1 MNILSIAGSD
11 PSSGAG
17 IQGDM
22 KTFHAFGAYGLS
34 VITAVTS
41 QNTRKFFDVAPIT
54 PSLVKSQIRS
64 ILEDFHL
71 DAIKIGMVYDKDTVR
86 VIHSE
91 LEKIKIPIILDPIFK
106 STTGGELQ
114 TKNAFLDFK
123 KLLIPLSYIIT
134 PNVPEAEKI
143 TGLKIKSL
151 NDMKSAVKKIQKI
164 GAKNVI
170 IKGGHF
176 SSGSKVVDVLL
187 DDRKLYAFSHDR
199 LKLENHGGG
208 CTFSASLCANI
219 ARGKKLSD
227 AVDVA
232 RLFTIESM
240 KRAAKIGEGL
250 AITMHAR
257 GNELEDHLSNAIS
270 KFCSIGSIYEHIPEC
285 QTNFVYSLSKP
296 SSLNYIMGLEGRI
309 VKTGKHVTVA
319 GHLKYGGSKHVA
331 SAVLEMSK
339 KFPVIRSG
347 LNLKY
352 DKKTIENAISK
363 GLEVSSYDRS
373 EEPLEI
379 KKNEGGTVSWGIK
392 AAIKNKKT
400 PPDIVF
406 HTGDFGKEAMIIIFG
421 KNPEDILRKTL
432 KITKSFHPST

>member
-22 KTFHAFGAYGLS
+22 KTFNAFGAYGLS

-41 QNTRKFFDVAPIT
+41 QNTRKFFDVVPIT

-71 DAIKIGMVYDKDTVR
+71 DAIKIGMVYDKQTIR

-106 STTGGELQ
+106 STTGGYLQ
-114 TKNAFLDFK
+114 TENAFLDFK
-123 KLLIPLSYIIT
+123 KLLVPLSHIIT

-143 TGLKIKSL
+143 SGFKIKSL
-151 NDMKSAVKKIQKI
+151 NDMKNAAKKIQKI

-176 SSGSKVVDVLL
+176 SLGSKVVDVLL
-187 DDRKLYAFSHDR
+187 DNKKFYIFSHDR
-199 LKLENHGGG
+199 LQFENHGGG

-219 ARGKKLSD
+219 ARGKKLPD
-227 AVDVA
+227 VVDTA

-240 KRAAKIGEGL
+240 KKAAKIGKGL
-250 AITMHAR
+250 AITMHAK
-257 GNELEDHLSNAIS
+257 GDEVEEHLSDAIS

-285 QTNFVYSLSKP
+285 QTNFVYSLQKP
-296 SSLNYIMGLEGRI
+296 SSLNDIMGLEGRI

-319 GHLKYGGSKHVA
+319 GHLRYGGSKHVA
-331 SAVLEMSK
+331 SAVFEMTR
-339 KFPVIRSG
+339 KFPTIRSG
-347 LNLKY
+347 INLKY
-352 DKKTIENAISK
+352 DKKTIKNAIAR
-363 GLEVSSYDRS
+363 GLKVSSYDRS
-373 EEPLEI
+373 TEPSGI
-379 KKNEGGTVSWGIK
+379 KEKEGGTVSWGVK
-392 AAIKNKKT
+392 TAIKNKKT

>member
-22 KTFHAFGAYGLS
+22 KTFNAFGAYGLS

-41 QNTRKFFDVAPIT
+41 QNTRKFFDLVPVR
-54 PSLVKSQIRS
+54 PFLVKSQIRS
-64 ILEDFHL
+64 ILEDFRL
-71 DAIKIGMVYDKDTVR
+71 DAIKIGMVYDKQTVR

-91 LEKIKIPIILDPIFK
+91 LEKIKIPIILDPIFR
-106 STTGGELQ
+106 STTGGDLQ
-114 TKNAFLDFK
+114 AKNAFPDFK
-123 KLLIPLSYIIT
+123 KLLIPLSHIIT

-143 TGLKIKSL
+143 SGLKIKSL
-151 NDMKSAVKKIQKI
+151 NDMKDAAKKIQKI

-176 SSGSKVVDVLL
+176 SSGPKVVDVLL
-187 DDRKLYAFSHDR
+187 DDKKFYIFSHDR
-199 LKLENHGGG
+199 LKFENHGGG

-219 ARGKKLSD
+219 ARGKKLPD
-227 AVDVA
+227 AVDAA
-232 RLFTIESM
+232 RLYTIESM
-240 KRAAKIGEGL
+240 KRATKIGRGL
-250 AITMHAR
+250 VVTMHAK
-257 GNELEDHLSNAIS
+257 GDKVESDLSDAIS
-270 KFCSIGSIYEHIPEC
+270 KFCSIDSIYYHIPEC
-285 QTNFVYSLSKP
+285 QTNFVYSSP
-296 SSLNYIMGLEGRI
+296 SPLSLNDIMGLEGRI
-309 VKTGKHVTVA
+309 VKTGKHVITA

-331 SAVLEMSK
+331 SAVLEMAK

-352 DKKTIENAISK
+352 DKKTIRNALSK
-363 GLEVSSYDRS
+363 KLEVSSYDRS
-373 EEPLEI
+373 AEPSGI
-379 KKNEGGTVSWGIK
+379 KEKEGSTVSWGIK
-392 AAIKNKKT
+392 AAIKDRKT

-421 KNPEDILRKTL
+421 KDPKDVLRKTL
-432 KITKSFHPST
+432 KIT